1 MTTVVVRQ
9 LGGSNIV
16 SIPKQIGNALGLHAG
31 SELDLSIVEN
41 RIVLDPII
49 EETSLEELLAGSPRE
64 NFRVTKEDREWLDVK
79 PVGKES

>member
-16 SIPKQIGNALGLHAG
+16 SIPKQIGKALGLHAG

-41 RIVLDPII
+41 RIVLAPVVAK
-49 EETSLEELLAGSPRE
+49 TSLEELLDGSPRE
-64 NFRVTKEDREWLDVK
+64 NFQVTEEDREWIDAK
-79 PVGKES
+79 PIGKES